1 MTGKILFL
9 STLCLAAMTGKANDV
24 SMMSDSIKKQ
34 VNVSSEYYLQTL
46 KPTYLTNV
54 SEAANWGKNW
64 FIEVKGGASAFLG
77 TPIGCGDVFDRLSS
91 ALQIG
96 VGKWFTPAVGG
107 CVGYQ
112 GLSFKKG
119 EFKSMDYHFVH
130 ADFLYNLTSGIN
142 CNDLGLS
149 RWDVIPYLGVGMIY
163 NPDWYSACM
172 CPGHASGS
180 HPFAF
185 SYGVECRY
193 RLTDRMHAVA
203 EISGMTTAKNFDAV
217 GTSSRFGDNMLTLSA
232 GLSFTLGKVGY
243 SRTID
248 ANPYISQNEWLQGY
262 AKRLAERNHRLS
274 LQHKEDERIKAEYR
288 KILEIE
294 GLLDLYRDRIGD
306 NSYEKETS
314 RYPRN
319 DYSGLNSLRA
329 RLENKGWDG
338 RSETTNEASADSSSL
353 GVCLARRSK
362 AEGQTMPKAMKKRG
376 KVADEMDAT
385 DSNASGRTNENNSF
399 DAYLSA
405 MQNGEAAIGAPIYFF
420 FRLGTD
426 ELTEVSQLLNIDA
439 IAQVA
444 KEHHLKVKISGAA
457 DAATGNARI
466 NDNLSRKRAEYI
478 KTLMVQR
485 GIDASLVTTSY
496 AGGID
501 DYSPVQAN
509 RQTCVTLSF

>member
-9 STLCLAAMTGKANDV
+9 SALCLSAMTVKANDV
-24 SMMSDSIKKQ
+24 NTASDSISKQ
-34 VNVSSEYYLQTL
+34 VGVTSEYYLQTL

-77 TPIGCGDVFDRLSS
+77 SPIGCGDVFDRLSP

-96 VGKWFTPAVGG
+96 LGKWFTPAVGG
-107 CVGYQ
+107 RVAYQ
-112 GLSFKKG
+112 GMSFKNG
-119 EFKSMDYHFVH
+119 EFKSMNYHFVH

-149 RWDVIPYLGVGMIY
+149 RWDVIPYVGVGMIY
-163 NPDWYSACM
+163 NPDWYSTCAY
-172 CPGHASGS
+172 PGGASGS

-185 SYGVECRY
+185 SYGLECRY
-193 RLTDRMHAVA
+193 RLTNRMQVVG
-203 EISGMTTAKNFDAV
+203 ELSGMTTAKNFDGI
-217 GTSSRFGDNMLTLSA
+217 GTSSKFGDNMLTLSA

-243 SRTID
+243 RRIVD
-248 ANPYISQNEWLQGY
+248 ANPYIAQNDWLLLY
-262 AKRLAERNHRLS
+262 ADRLAARNSRLS
-274 LQHKEDERIKAEYR
+274 HQHKEDERIKAEYR

-294 GLLDLYRDRIGD
+294 GLLDLYKDRIGD
-306 NSYEKETS
+306 NGDEKEHS
-314 RYPRN
+314 LYPRN

-329 RLENKGWDG
+329 RLGNKGWDG
-338 RSETTNEASADSSSL
+338 NPE
-353 GVCLARRSK
+353 
-362 AEGQTMPKAMKKRG
+362 TMPKAMKKRMST
-376 KVADEMDAT
+376 VT
-385 DSNASGRTNENNSF
+385 DDDNNDSK
-399 DAYLSA
+399 DLTSQAGSPYNGYLSA
-405 MQNGEAAIGAPIYFF
+405 MINGTEYIGAPIYFF

-426 ELTEVSQLLNIDA
+426 ELTEVSQLLNIDE
-439 IAQVA
+439 IARVA

-457 DAATGNARI
+457 DSATGNERI
-466 NDNLSRKRAEYI
+466 NNSLSQKRADYI

-485 GIDASLVTTSY
+485 GIDESLINTSY
-496 AGGID
+496 EGGID

>member
-9 STLCLAAMTGKANDV
+9 STLCLSAVSVKASDV
-24 SMMSDSIKKQ
+24 VTTSDSISKQ
-34 VNVSSEYYLQTL
+34 VSVTSEYYLQTL

-54 SEAANWGKNW
+54 SEAANWGRNW

-77 TPIGCGDVFDRLSS
+77 SPIGCGDAFDRLSP
-91 ALQIG
+91 ALQLG

-107 CVGYQ
+107 RVAYQ
-112 GLSFKKG
+112 GLSFKNG
-119 EFKSMDYHFVH
+119 EFQSMGYHFVH

-163 NPDWYSACM
+163 NTDWQSACM

-193 RLTDRMHAVA
+193 RLTDRMHLVA
-203 EISGMTTAKNFDAV
+203 ELSGMTTAKNFDVV
-217 GTSSRFGDNMLTLSA
+217 GASSKFGDNMLTLSA
-232 GLSFTLGKVGY
+232 GLSLTLGKVGF
-243 SRTID
+243 RRIVD
-248 ANPYISQNEWLQGY
+248 ANPYMAQNEWLLGY
-262 AKRLAERNHRLS
+262 ADRMADRNHRLS
-274 LQHKEDERIKAEYR
+274 LQHREDERIKAEYR

-294 GLLDLYRDRIGD
+294 GLLDLYKDRIGD
-306 NSYEKETS
+306 KES
-314 RYPRN
+314 EAEHSLYPRN

-329 RLENKGWDG
+329 RLNNKGWDG
-338 RSETTNEASADSSSL
+338 R
-353 GVCLARRSK
+353 
-362 AEGQTMPKAMKKRG
+362 AETMPKAMKKRLG
-376 KVADEMDAT
+376 KADAEDGDESDGFDGIN
-385 DSNASGRTNENNSF
+385 DSGSF
-399 DAYLSA
+399 DGYLLA
-405 MQNGEAAIGAPIYFF
+405 MKNDKKPIGASIYFF

-426 ELTEVSQLLNIDA
+426 ELTDVSQLLNIDE
-439 IAQVA
+439 IARIA
-444 KEHHLKVKISGAA
+444 KEHHLKVRITGAA
-457 DAATGNARI
+457 DSATGNERI
-466 NDNLSRKRAEYI
+466 NNSLSQKRADYI

-485 GIDASLVTTSY
+485 GIEESFILTFY
-496 AGGID
+496 EGGID